1 MTDASV
7 IFVDDDPHI
16 RQAIAQTLTL
26 EDLSIA
32 CFEDAR
38 SGLESISQDYEGVV
52 LCDYNMP
59 GMDGLEMLD
68 RIRAMDETIPVIIL
82 TGQGDIS
89 TAVTAMQQ
97 GAYDFIEKPFDH
109 APPRAG
115 KPAAEGSAEA
125 SGPARPPNPGGFSRY
140 AESDGDH
147 RPGTGYF
154 RQYPVAR

>member
-82 TGQGDIS
+82 THTVQERQINRAIEELEALSDIDGK
-89 TAVTAMQQ
+89 VVR
-97 GAYDFIEKPFDH
+97 I
-109 APPRAG
+109 RA
-115 KPAAEGSAEA
+115 E
-125 SGPARPPNPGGFSRY
+125 NFN
-140 AESDGDH
+140 
-147 RPGTGYF
+147 
-154 RQYPVAR
+154 